1 MSDAH
6 FIETIIGVGILL
18 FAAKLMAELFL
29 RLKLPIVLGELIAGM
44 VVGPFALGGLEI
56 IDGKQLLQ
64 INDEIRVLGEMGA
77 IVILFMA
84 GLEMTPKEFL
94 KGGKAAFVVGTLG
107 VVIPFFAGLAV
118 FQLFGFDVLQSML
131 IATALTATSIAISIQ
146 VLNEF
151 GKIKTPEARLIIGA
165 AIVDDILAIA
175 VLSVVTSMAGSEG
188 GVDDIDITEITITI
202 LKVLGFFAIM
212 LVVAVV
218 VIPKIITPRLW
229 KAKGSVEGIA
239 TAAFFGAAALAGSI
253 GLSPIVGAFAV
264 GMALST
270 TKVFEK
276 IENYIGKIGLIF
288 APLFFAI
295 MLIVAVVVIPK
306 VITPRIWKAK
316 GSVEGIATAAFFG
329 AAALAGSI
337 GLSPI
342 VGAFA
347 VGMALSTTKV
357 FDKIENY
364 VGKIGLIFAPLFFA
378 IIGAQVDLR
387 AVDLNILALSAVIVI
402 IAVTTKLFGCGL
414 PAMYFLK
421 SKQKGLRV
429 GIGMISRGEVGLIVA
444 GVGITAGILTSEVYS
459 TIIIMVVVTTIITPI
474 WLKIE
479 YRKEQ
484 KNDKNE
490 SNKTVKQKSE

>member
-1 MSDAH
+1 MSEAH

-29 RLKLPIVLGELIAGM
+29 RLKLPIVLGELLAGM
-44 VVGPFALGGLEI
+44 IVGPFALGGFLV

-64 INDEIRVLGEMGA
+64 INDEIKILGEMGA

-94 KGGKAAFVVGTLG
+94 KGGKASFTVGTLG

-118 FQLFGFDVLQSML
+118 FQMFGFDALQSML

-165 AIVDDILAIA
+165 AIIDDILAIA
-175 VLSVVTSMAGSEG
+175 VLSVVSSIAGSEG
-188 GVDDIDITEITITI
+188 GVDNIDITEVVITI
-202 LKVLGFFAIM
+202 LQVLGFFAIM
-212 LVVAVV
+212 LIVAVV
-218 VIPKIITPRLW
+218 IIPKIITPRLW

-239 TAAFFGAAALAGSI
+239 TASFFGAAALAGSI

-276 IENYIGKIGLIF
+276 IENY
-288 APLFFAI
+288 
-295 MLIVAVVVIPK
+295 
-306 VITPRIWKAK
+306 
-316 GSVEGIATAAFFG
+316 
-329 AAALAGSI
+329 
-337 GLSPI
+337 
-342 VGAFA
+342 
-347 VGMALSTTKV
+347 
-357 FDKIENY
+357 

-387 AVDLNILALSAVIVI
+387 AVDLSILMLSGVVIVI
-402 IAVTTKLFGCGL
+402 AVITKLFGCGL
-414 PAMYFLK
+414 PAMLFLK
-421 SKQKGLRV
+421 SRKQGMRV

-444 GVGITAGILTSEVYS
+444 GVGISSGVLTSDVYS
-459 TIIIMVVVTTIITPI
+459 TIVIMVIATTIITPL
-474 WLKIE
+474 WLKME

-484 KNDKNE
+484 IGGNDTSNE
-490 SNKTVKQKSE
+490 KIEKKSE

>member
-1 MSDAH
+1 MSEAH

-29 RLKLPIVLGELIAGM
+29 RLKLPIVLGELLAGM
-44 VVGPFALGGLEI
+44 IVGPFALGGFFVV
-56 IDGKQLLQ
+56 DGKQLLQ
-64 INDEIRVLGEMGA
+64 INDEIKILGEMGA

-84 GLEMTPKEFL
+84 GLEMTPREFL
-94 KGGKAAFVVGTLG
+94 KGGKASFTVGTLG

-118 FQLFGFDVLQSML
+118 FQLFGFDALESMM

-146 VLNEF
+146 VLSEF
-151 GKIKTPEARLIIGA
+151 RKIKTPEARLIIGA
-165 AIVDDILAIA
+165 AVVDDILAIA
-175 VLSVVTSMAGSEG
+175 VLSVVSSIAVSDG
-188 GVDDIDITEITITI
+188 GIDSIDITQVTWTI
-202 LKVLGFFAIM
+202 LQVLGFFAIM
-212 LVVAVV
+212 LIVAVV
-218 VIPKIITPRLW
+218 VIPKIITPRIW

-276 IENYIGKIGLIF
+276 IENY
-288 APLFFAI
+288 
-295 MLIVAVVVIPK
+295 
-306 VITPRIWKAK
+306 
-316 GSVEGIATAAFFG
+316 
-329 AAALAGSI
+329 
-337 GLSPI
+337 
-342 VGAFA
+342 
-347 VGMALSTTKV
+347 
-357 FDKIENY
+357 

-387 AVDLNILALSAVIVI
+387 AVDLNILILSGAVI
-402 IAVTTKLFGCGL
+402 AVAVVTKLFGCGL
-414 PAMYFLK
+414 PAMWFLK
-421 SKQKGLRV
+421 SKAQGMRV

-444 GVGITAGILTSEVYS
+444 GVGVTAGILTSEVYS
-459 TIIIMVVVTTIITPI
+459 TIVIMVAVTTIITPI

-484 KNDKNE
+484 KKDGNN
-490 SNKTVKQKSE
+490 SSKTKSEQTIE

>member
-188 GVDDIDITEITITI
+188 GVDNIDITEITITI

-276 IENYIGKIGLIF
+276 IENYIGK
-288 APLFFAI
+288 
-295 MLIVAVVVIPK
+295 V
-306 VITPRIWKAK
+306 
-316 GSVEGIATAAFFG
+316 
-329 AAALAGSI
+329 
-337 GLSPI
+337 
-342 VGAFA
+342 
-347 VGMALSTTKV
+347 
-357 FDKIENY
+357 
-364 VGKIGLIFAPLFFA
+364 GLIFAPLFFA

-387 AVDLNILALSAVIVI
+387 AVDLNIMILSGAIIVV
-402 IAVTTKLFGCGL
+402 AVTTKLFGCGL

-444 GVGITAGILTSEVYS
+444 GVGVTAGVLTSEVYS

-484 KNDKNE
+484 KNGDNA
-490 SNKTVKQKSE
+490 SNQSVEQKSE

>member
-295 MLIVAVVVIPK
+295 
-306 VITPRIWKAK
+306 
-316 GSVEGIATAAFFG
+316 
-329 AAALAGSI
+329 
-337 GLSPI
+337 
-342 VGAFA
+342 
-347 VGMALSTTKV
+347 
-357 FDKIENY
+357 
-364 VGKIGLIFAPLFFA
+364 
-378 IIGAQVDLR
+378 IGAQVDLR
-387 AVDLNILALSAVIVI
+387 AVDLNILILSGAIIVV
-402 IAVTTKLFGCGL
+402 AVTTKLFGCGL

-444 GVGITAGILTSEVYS
+444 GVGVTAGILENDVYS
-459 TIIIMVVVTTIITPI
+459 TIIIMVLVTTIITPI

-484 KNDKNE
+484 RKGDNE
-490 SNKTVKQKSE
+490 PNKTIEAKSE